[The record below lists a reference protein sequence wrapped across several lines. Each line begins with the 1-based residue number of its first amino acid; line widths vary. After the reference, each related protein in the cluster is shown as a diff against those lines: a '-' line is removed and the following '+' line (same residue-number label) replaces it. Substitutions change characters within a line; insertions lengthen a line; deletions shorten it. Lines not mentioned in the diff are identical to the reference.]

1 MSIESLQYL
10 RKTIRKD
17 PRLMRL
23 DAAFDELPEFSL
35 NANELYEEIKRIH
48 MVRKTRHLDR
58 RSKTFVDDV
67 TEGLLDDQAHR
78 SRLSEIL
85 ISCVQII
92 RNLENTLES
101 MEGHL
106 LMEYDDLLREIRT
119 KGERQTFVR
128 TNVLNKYL
136 RYVDR
141 IDRVKQTAEIIIT
154 DIDKAAWMYRNI
166 IEAVKLA
173 TGHKEAV

>member
-10 RKTIRKD
+10 RKTIRQD
-17 PRLMRL
+17 SRLVRL
-23 DAAFDELPEFSL
+23 DTAFDELPEYSL

-58 RSKTFVDDV
+58 KSKTFVDDV

-92 RNLENTLES
+92 RNLENTLDS

-106 LMEYDDLLREIRT
+106 LIEYNELLSEIRT
-119 KGERQTFVR
+119 KSERQTFVR

-136 RYVDR
+136 RYVDK
-141 IDRVKQTAEIIIT
+141 IDRVKQTAEIVIT
-154 DIDKAAWMYRNI
+154 DIDKAGWMYARLMD
-166 IEAVKLA
+166 ALKLSS
-173 TGHKEAV
+173 GRKEV